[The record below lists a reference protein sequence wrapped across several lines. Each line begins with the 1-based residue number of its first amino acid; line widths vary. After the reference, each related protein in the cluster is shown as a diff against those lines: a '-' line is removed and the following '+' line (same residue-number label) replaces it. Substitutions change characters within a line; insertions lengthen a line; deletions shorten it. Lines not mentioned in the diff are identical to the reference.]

1 MYCPNI
7 AYDVVFCIFILAWAS
22 CVAYPLEM
30 GMREPEVGISKSTD
44 SHVFFYV
51 LLNQGMSIGL
61 IYMDYAEERKIN
73 W

>member
-1 MYCPNI
+1 
-7 AYDVVFCIFILAWAS
+7 
-22 CVAYPLEM
+22 
-30 GMREPEVGISKSTD
+30 MREPETGISESTD

-51 LLNQGMSIGL
+51 LLNQGMSISL